1 VDPRGEIGYN
11 TAEVIPVAVLK
22 ERVDRLEEAL
32 MRLVYVQQKTEI
44 EIQNLKDEMKAFK
57 DEMRAF
63 KDEMRTFKDEM
74 RAFKDEMRTFKD
86 EMRAFKDEMK
96 AFKDEMLAFK
106 DEMRVFK
113 DEMKAFKDEMLDFKE
128 WSKRNIENL
137 NRQWGNLANKLGTL
151 VEDIFAPSIDMALEK
166 YFGRRPSVVD
176 VKKLVRKDGKS
187 LELDILAL
195 CPEERRAFVVEVKAD
210 PDRVDY
216 IDLFLKKLEEIPVF
230 LPELAAY
237 TMVGIYAALNMREE
251 TVRFLTRKGLYAM
264 VVRGDIVEIVNF
276 DQVAERKNSG
286 K

>member
-1 VDPRGEIGYN
+1 M
-11 TAEVIPVAVLK
+11 AVLK

-57 DEMRAF
+57 DEMRA
-63 KDEMRTFKDEM
+63 
-74 RAFKDEMRTFKD
+74 FKD

-216 IDLFLKKLEEIPVF
+216 IDLFLKKLEAMPVF

-276 DQVAERKNSG
+276 DQVTERKNSG